1 MTIINR
7 ILIGLATIF
16 LLSNCTKKERSKNQ
30 KPNVLFV
37 LMDDL
42 GYGQFGIYN
51 DTITTADFNPFFV
64 RLVDSLQ
71 GYSLEKSLEYSQTA
85 IPNLTKLAKEGATF
99 SNAYTSSNVC
109 SPSRLGMVTGILQ
122 NRWGIYTNDD
132 SEQSGIRKGTH
143 LVEKVKELN
152 YNTAHIG
159 KWHIGQ
165 RDDQILH
172 KILDQHQLPR
182 DTNFYL
188 LKTSQPELFNEIRES
203 GYLGS
208 VIDEQN
214 PLNHGF
220 DYYYGYNHWASQYY
234 NSYNIWENRTH
245 LGKQP
250 GYNTDVFTEKAIEKI
265 GESIKENKPFYVQL
279 HYHAV
284 HDSVELKAP
293 DKYLKKFNSDSFE
306 LNNFYAHL
314 YAVDKNIGKIVDYLK
329 SKNEYE
335 NTIIVF
341 TSDNGAMS
349 GGSYDGHKSG
359 SPLPGNTPFSGHK
372 GNYYL
377 GGFRVPLFVHWPNG
391 IKVNFKSNSLVSTM
405 DILPTILDAVGT
417 KVPDTIDGK
426 SLLPILNN
434 QKNKKIHEY
443 LLWSGVHAAKWGY
456 LIANSTKTHKDED
469 QFAPPA
475 WVVIKDNYLLRFTG
489 KVDPNLYYDQMDG
502 KSPNIELFN
511 IKNDPAETKDIS
523 KDHPEIVREMKAI
536 YFKESKN
543 FPKPVNWEV
552 SNWQELKNRGI

>member
-1 MTIINR
+1 MKHFFR
-7 ILIGLATIF
+7 ILVSLSALFT
-16 LLSNCTKKERSKNQ
+16 LSNCNKKEQPKVQ
-30 KPNVLFV
+30 QPNVLFV

-64 RLVDSLQ
+64 SLVDSLQ
-71 GYSLEKSLEYSQTA
+71 GYSLEKSLEYSKTA
-85 IPNLTKLAKEGATF
+85 IPTLTKLAKEGVTF
-99 SNAYTSSNVC
+99 TNAYTSSNVC
-109 SPSRLGMVTGILQ
+109 SPSRLGMITGILQ

-143 LVEKVKELN
+143 LAEKIKASG
-152 YNTAHIG
+152 YRTAHIG

-165 RDDQILH
+165 RNDQILH
-172 KILDQHQLPR
+172 KILTKHQLAK

-188 LKTSQPELFNEIRES
+188 LKPTHPELFNEIRES

-208 VIDEQN
+208 VVESQN

-245 LGKQP
+245 LGKQA

-265 GESIKENKPFYVQL
+265 DESLQENKPFYVQL

-293 DKYLKKFNSDSFE
+293 DKYLEKFNSDSFE

-314 YAVDKNIGKIVDYLK
+314 YAVDKNIEKIVDFLK
-329 SKNEYE
+329 AKEAYK

-377 GGFRVPLFVHWPNG
+377 GGFRVPFFIHWPNG
-391 IKVNFKSNSLVSTM
+391 IKQQKLSNTLVSTM
-405 DILPTILDAVGT
+405 DILPTVLDAVGT
-417 KVPDTIDGK
+417 KVPDSLDGK
-426 SLLPILNN
+426 SLLSLLNN
-434 QKNKKIHEY
+434 QKEEKIHDY
-443 LLWSGVHAAKWGY
+443 LLWSGVHATKWGY
-456 LIANSTKTHKDED
+456 LIANSTKTHADED

-489 KVDPNLYYDQMDG
+489 KIEAGLYYDQMAG
-502 KSPNIELFN
+502 RAPVLELFD
-511 IKNDPAETKDIS
+511 IKNDPSETKDIS
-523 KDHPEIVREMKAI
+523 KDHPDKVKEMKAI

-543 FPKPVNWEV
+543 FPRPIHWEE
-552 SNWQELKNRGI
+552 SNWHELKKEKV